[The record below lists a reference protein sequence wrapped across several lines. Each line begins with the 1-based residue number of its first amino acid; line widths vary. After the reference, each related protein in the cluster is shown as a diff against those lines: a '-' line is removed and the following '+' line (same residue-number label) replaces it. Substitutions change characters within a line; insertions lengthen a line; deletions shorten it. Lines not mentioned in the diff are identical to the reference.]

1 MDDVIAVKEKSFR
14 NGKHKA
20 QWSMTLREYAKPLH
34 KRPIAEIAR
43 DDVVETLKPIWEK
56 IPETADRLRMCI
68 AAVNGSR
75 EGEAAFMSATTLP
88 TGGEA

>member
-1 MDDVIAVKEKSFR
+1 MKIAVKEKSFR

-68 AAVNGSR
+68 AAVMDHAKA
-75 EGEAAFMSATTLP
+75 AAFMSATTLP
-88 TGGEA
+88 TGGEG